1 MILIALTL
9 GCLGVFDLVRWNVD
23 ASGRRAVLA
32 LGAVAGGAALVLA
45 LGGSSLLSTLRWTG
59 LLTALALVWWLASAS
74 SVERE
79 RTWPGLAAITGITAG
94 VVALSSYGP
103 ELGGRLERWHSS
115 LPVENLAGPPFERFL
130 AVMGASLFLL
140 NSANVVVR
148 LVLAAAGTRVE
159 GSEQQ
164 LKGGRIL
171 GPMERLLIFGLGL
184 SGELAAAAIIVAA
197 KGLLRFPELQAHRAE
212 PGRRVEGNDS
222 IDAQPQRIDVLT
234 EYFLIGSMSSWL
246 IALATLVLV

>member
-1 MILIALTL
+1 VTLIALTL
-9 GCLGVFDLVRWNVD
+9 GGLGVFDLVRWNVD
-23 ASGRRAVLA
+23 ASGRRPVLG
-32 LGAVAGGAALVLA
+32 LGAVAAGTALVLA
-45 LGGSSLLSTLRWTG
+45 LGGSSLPSTLGWTG

-74 SVERE
+74 SAGRE
-79 RTWPGLAAITGITAG
+79 RTWPGLAAVTGITAG
-94 VVALSSYGP
+94 VVALSSQGP
-103 ELGGRLERWHSS
+103 GLGGRLERWHSS
-115 LPVENLAGPPFERFL
+115 LPVENLAGLAFERFL
-130 AVMGASLFLL
+130 AVMGASLFLM

-197 KGLLRFPELQAHRAE
+197 KGLLRFPELQAQ
-212 PGRRVEGNDS
+212 RVEAGQRGEGNDS
-222 IDAQPQRIDVLT
+222 IDAHPQRDVLT